1 MKNPG
6 YFPRLRGGG
15 GDKFRGMH
23 AQTDDKRQLEYA
35 EKTGMGTRNYNLIN
49 L

>member
-6 YFPRLRGGG
+6 YFPGLRRG

-23 AQTDDKRQLEYA
+23 AQADGERQLEYA